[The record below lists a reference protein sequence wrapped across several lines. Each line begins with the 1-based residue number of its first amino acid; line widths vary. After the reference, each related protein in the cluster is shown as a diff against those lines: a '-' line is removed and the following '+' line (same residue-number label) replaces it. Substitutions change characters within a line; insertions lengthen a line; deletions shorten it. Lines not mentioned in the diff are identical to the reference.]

1 MYAIPSVGTKS
12 KIKVKPGLVRL
23 TRRNLILYSSSIPLK
38 TYMLVSI
45 PQYKSELKS
54 IIMNNEVLE
63 IKGYIYQT

>member
-1 MYAIPSVGTKS
+1 
-12 KIKVKPGLVRL
+12 
-23 TRRNLILYSSSIPLK
+23 
-38 TYMLVSI
+38 MLVSI

>member
-1 MYAIPSVGTKS
+1 VYAIPSVGTKS